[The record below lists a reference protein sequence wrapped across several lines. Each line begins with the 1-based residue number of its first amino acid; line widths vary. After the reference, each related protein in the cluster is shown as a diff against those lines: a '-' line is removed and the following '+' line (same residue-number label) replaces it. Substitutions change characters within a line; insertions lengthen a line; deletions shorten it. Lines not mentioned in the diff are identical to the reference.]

1 MTIQNSVKN
10 SSKSNDLTLFDAK
23 KIAKS
28 MLESLKEKSFRDEL
42 GFFNTFIYIKKVYGT
57 YFRLEI
63 STFYPDVG
71 HFEPEAAEFY
81 ESENLKLIIK
91 IKNEVQWLIIK
102 QSGKTLFKFCFF
114 MLGVI
119 AILKLIC

>member
-1 MTIQNSVKN
+1 MNTQNSIKN

-28 MLESLKEKSFRDEL
+28 MLESLKEKSFKDEL

-71 HFEPEAAEFY
+71 HFEQLAAEFY
-81 ESENLKLIIK
+81 ESENLKFIIK
-91 IKNEVQWLIIK
+91 IKNEVRWLIIK
-102 QSGKTLFKFCFF
+102 QSCKTLFKFCFF